1 MPLTCQDTDEELIQ
15 RISCDD
21 EAAFRFLYERYWDR
35 LLVHAFIKLGSDGEA
50 EEIVQ
55 DVFIGLWRRRSSL
68 QLKNSFNTYVSAIVK
83 YEVLRRLAS
92 RKSKNDFEKE
102 TARLYTDI
110 DNSTQQWLNYD
121 DLREQI
127 EATVQALPEKCRL
140 VFRLSREEGL
150 TENQIA
156 EVLSISK
163 KTVEAHKAR
172 ALRALR
178 HSLAHLLHFFF

>member
-1 MPLTCQDTDEELIQ
+1 LIR

-21 EAAFRFLYERYWDR
+21 EAAFRILYERYWDR
-35 LLVHAFIKLGSDGEA
+35 LLVHACSKLGSDGEA

-55 DVFIGLWRRRSSL
+55 DVFVGLWKRRHSL
-68 QLKNSFNTYVSAIVK
+68 ELRNSLPTYLSAIVK

-92 RKSKNDFEKE
+92 RKTKSNFEKE
-102 TARLYTDI
+102 TARLYTEI
-110 DNSTQQWLNYD
+110 DNSTQQWLNYE
-121 DLREQI
+121 DLRDQI

-150 TENQIA
+150 TERQIA
-156 EVLSISK
+156 GVLHISP

-172 ALRALR
+172 AFKALR
-178 HSLAHLLHFFF
+178 HSLAHLLHFFFLH